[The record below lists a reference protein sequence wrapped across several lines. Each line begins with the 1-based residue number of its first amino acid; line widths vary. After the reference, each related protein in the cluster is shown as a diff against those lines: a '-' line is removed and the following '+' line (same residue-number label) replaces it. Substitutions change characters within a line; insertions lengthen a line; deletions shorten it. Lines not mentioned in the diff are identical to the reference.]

1 MSRGGS
7 QSICKLCFFF
17 DKACEYLYN
26 MNRIIGLRRLALTA
40 RSKKKS
46 VKKNLLIR
54 CVSVLLAVVIV
65 GGTLVSI
72 LMNIA

>member
-1 MSRGGS
+1 LG
-7 QSICKLCFFF
+7 FFF
-17 DKACEYLYN
+17 DKACDNLYN
-26 MNRIIGLRRLALTA
+26 TDRIISIKEIALTA

-46 VKKNLLIR
+46 IKKNFLIR
-54 CVSVLLAVVIV
+54 FVSVLLAVVIV